1 MRILLAAIFIA
12 SCGTDPR
19 GYQGSKPDPL
29 SLNNCPA
36 VSVPRFDGCKV
47 AKLYTEASK
56 TNPNGTQQP
65 VSNPPLWSVWKFA
78 EAPQTL
84 KDEWKTGDVVAEVFG
99 YVNLGKPSEAKNVI
113 SLLERSSRFSK
124 ILDEKGKP
132 VFKDSFSTN
141 PNWQKVPDS
150 VDGKVTGEVE
160 TKQMILMVPLSEDLA
175 KDARMEISYREKNGV
190 VTAYMFNKVA
200 ISVPLVGV
208 IADPY
213 GLQFKMEFYPYKNGL
228 LTYSSA
234 VIKLKKFQDKFGNE
248 TVGSFATS
256 FFRWFVSE
264 LAGPVALLD

>member
-1 MRILLAAIFIA
+1 MRIIFIAMFMA
-12 SCGTDPR
+12 SCGTDPKDFLKE
-19 GYQGSKPDPL
+19 KPDSL
-29 SLNNCPA
+29 SLNNCPE

-56 TNPNGTQQP
+56 PDTNGNQQP
-65 VSNPPLWSVWKFA
+65 VSNLPLWSVWKFA
-78 EAPQTL
+78 EAPQAL
-84 KDEWKTGDVVAEVFG
+84 KDEWKTGEVIAEVFG
-99 YVNLGKPSEAKNVI
+99 YVNLGKPSDSKNVV

-132 VFKDSFSTN
+132 VFKDSYSTN
-141 PNWQKVPDS
+141 QNWQKIPDS
-150 VDGKVTGEVE
+150 VDGKVSGEVE

-175 KDARMEISYREKNGV
+175 KDARMEISYREKDGV

-213 GLQFKMEFYPYKNGL
+213 GLQFKMEFYPYKNGI

-234 VIKLKKFQDKFGNE
+234 VIKLKKFQDKFGND

-256 FFRWFVSE
+256 FFRWYVSE
-264 LAGPVALLD
+264 LAGPRIPLN